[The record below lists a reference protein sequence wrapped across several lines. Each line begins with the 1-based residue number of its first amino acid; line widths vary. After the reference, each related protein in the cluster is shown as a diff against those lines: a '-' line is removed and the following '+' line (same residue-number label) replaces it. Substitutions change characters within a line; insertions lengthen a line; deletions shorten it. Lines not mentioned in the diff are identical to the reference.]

1 MVRISSQGS
10 CDVSK
15 WSRRSPTGFIGRHA
29 AAALLARGH
38 AVAIGTR
45 FPGRAAR
52 LPDILRACERHEVR
66 FERLL
71 ERDDWLLIIAG
82 FDAVVNAVG
91 ILRERPSESYEAVHH
106 LAPAALAAA
115 CALGDKRLV
124 HVSALG
130 LAARARSRFLR
141 SKIAGEH
148 GVASSGADYCIV
160 RPSLLDGPGGFGA
173 RWLRAMARLPVHVVP
188 ADAKGRIAAMDVR
201 DLGTA
206 IAALCE
212 ARLRHAER
220 GGIHA
225 VTMAGYLAA
234 LRRRTSKRPA
244 LLIRLPAWL
253 ARGASHLCDLLH
265 FSPFSY
271 GHLELMRA
279 DNVPRP
285 NLLPSL
291 LGRPLTLV
299 VDRPETIEHPPVAL
313 GRPAL

>member
-1 MVRISSQGS
+1 MRVLVLGGS
-10 CDVSK
+10 
-15 WSRRSPTGFIGRHA
+15 GFIGRHA

-38 AVAIGTR
+38 EVAIGTR

-52 LPDILRACERHEVR
+52 LPEPLRACDRHEVR

-71 ERDDWLLIIAG
+71 ERGAWLLVIAG
-82 FDAVVNAVG
+82 FDVIVNAVG
-91 ILRERPSESYEAVHH
+91 ILRERRDESYEAVHH
-106 LAPAALAAA
+106 LAPAALAGA

-130 LAARARSRFLR
+130 LGPRTRSLFIR

-148 GVASSGADYCIV
+148 GVASSGGDYCLV

-212 ARLRHAER
+212 ARIRHAEL

-234 LRRRTSKRPA
+234 LRRRTSRRPA
-244 LLIRLPAWL
+244 LLVRLPAWL
-253 ARGASHLCDLLH
+253 ARAASHLCDLLH

-291 LGRPLTLV
+291 LDRPLTVV
-299 VDRPETIEHPPVAL
+299 VDRPETVEHPPVAL